1 MQITGHSPPVG
12 IFQDPFFDDWE
23 CESREKFGM
32 QNGKRKG
39 ETEKNPI
46 QKTVFLVRCV
56 VWVWPAINKFTTS
69 KGWGGVQPKLRYTS
83 GFFWWP
89 AHVNLPLKIQSWNLD
104 GCGSHSSHPWQD
116 ERWYYHMNLLSGC
129 TGVCVWV
136 CVVNFHL
143 YINQWK
149 IWMCTVGLY
158 TCHLDDVCVRL
169 GI

>member
-1 MQITGHSPPVG
+1 MQITGHSPPVR
-12 IFQDPFFDDWE
+12 IFQDPSVKRKVWNAEWKEKRWDRKEPPSKKLSFWWDLW
-23 CESREKFGM
+23 CESGLRSTSLPPLKAE
-32 QNGKRKG
+32 G
-39 ETEKNPI
+39 EFSQSSGTLL
-46 QKTVFLVRCV
+46 FSSDDLLMS
-56 VWVWPAINKFTTS
+56 TS
-69 KGWGGVQPKLRYTS
+69 HW
-83 GFFWWP
+83 
-89 AHVNLPLKIQSWNLD
+89 KIQSWNLD

-136 CVVNFHL
+136 CVVNFRL

-158 TCHLDDVCVRL
+158 TCHLDDVRVRL